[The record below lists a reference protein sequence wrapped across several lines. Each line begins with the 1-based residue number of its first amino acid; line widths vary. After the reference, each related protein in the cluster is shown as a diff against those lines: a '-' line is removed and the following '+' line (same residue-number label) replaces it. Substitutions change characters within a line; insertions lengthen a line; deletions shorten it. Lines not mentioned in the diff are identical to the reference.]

1 MIAMLGPPPLVFLR
15 KAPQSRKYW
24 DSNGRWKGAIEVPQ
38 CSLEDSEE
46 YLEGENKKM
55 FMQFVRKMLR
65 WDPEERQSAREL
77 LTDPWLIAQ

>member
-1 MIAMLGPPPLVFLR
+1 
-15 KAPQSRKYW
+15 
-24 DSNGRWKGAIEVPQ
+24 
-38 CSLEDSEE
+38 LEDSEE

>member
-1 MIAMLGPPPLVFLR
+1 
-15 KAPQSRKYW
+15 
-24 DSNGRWKGAIEVPQ
+24 
-38 CSLEDSEE
+38 LEDSEE

-65 WDPEERQSAREL
+65 WDPEERHSAREL

>member
-1 MIAMLGPPPLVFLR
+1 MVIYSLLHESIRTPADLPI
-15 KAPQSRKYW
+15 
-24 DSNGRWKGAIEVPQ
+24 GRWKVAIEVPR

-77 LTDPWLIAQ
+77 LTDPWLIGQ

>member
-1 MIAMLGPPPLVFLR
+1 
-15 KAPQSRKYW
+15 
-24 DSNGRWKGAIEVPQ
+24 
-38 CSLEDSEE
+38 LEDSEE

-77 LTDPWLIAQ
+77 LTDPWLMAQ

>member
-1 MIAMLGPPPLVFLR
+1 MVIYSLLNGSIRTPAD
-15 KAPQSRKYW
+15 SRT
-24 DSNGRWKGAIEVPQ
+24 GRWKGAIEVPQ

>member
-1 MIAMLGPPPLVFLR
+1 MVAILGPPPLDFLR

-24 DSNGRWKGAIEVPQ
+24 DSMGRWNVAIEVPH

-77 LTDPWLIAQ
+77 LTDPWLTNQ